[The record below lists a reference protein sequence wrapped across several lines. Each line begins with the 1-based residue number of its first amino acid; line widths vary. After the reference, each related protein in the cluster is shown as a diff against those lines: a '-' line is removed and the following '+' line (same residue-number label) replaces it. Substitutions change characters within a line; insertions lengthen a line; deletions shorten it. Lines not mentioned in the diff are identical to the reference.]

1 MNDAANGGGIR
12 IRLAAPLDVPS
23 ITRIYNEGIRDR
35 LATLETEERTPE
47 ERLAWLEARDDR
59 HPVLVAEKDGAVAG
73 WGSLNVFNPRPA
85 YAHVADFSIY
95 VGQEA
100 RGTGIGKALLAALIE
115 RARELGYHKLVLAA
129 FPHNEAGMRL
139 YTRFGFREVGVY
151 REQGLLD
158 GRWVDVV
165 IMERLL
171 DETARRVG
179 GRRSDV
185 GEPARK
191 RVRGRSESRSPHY
204 SPTQRSR
211 LP

>member
-1 MNDAANGGGIR
+1 MIETLRSQEIQIRPANP
-12 IRLAAPLDVPS
+12 ADVAE

-35 LATLETEERTPE
+35 VATLETEERTPE
-47 ERLAWLEARDDR
+47 ERLAWLEARDER
-59 HPVLVAEKDGAVAG
+59 HPVLVAEKEGAVAG
-73 WGSLNVFNPRPA
+73 WGSLNAFNPRPA

-100 RGTGIGKALLAALIE
+100 RGAGVGKALLGALID

-129 FPHNEAGMRL
+129 FPHNQAGMRL

-158 GRWVDVV
+158 GAWVDVV

-171 DETARRVG
+171 DETARRADG
-179 GRRSDV
+179 
-185 GEPARK
+185 
-191 RVRGRSESRSPHY
+191 
-204 SPTQRSR
+204 
-211 LP
+211 

>member
-1 MNDAANGGGIR
+1 MTETRLSQAVTIRPANP
-12 IRLAAPLDVPS
+12 ADVVE

-47 ERLAWLEARDDR
+47 ERLAWLEARDKR
-59 HPVLVAEKDGAVAG
+59 HPVLVAERAGTVAG

-95 VGQEA
+95 VGREA
-100 RGTGIGKALLAALIE
+100 RGAGIGKALLAALIE

-129 FPHNEAGMRL
+129 FPSNEAGMRL

-158 GRWVDVV
+158 GAWVDVV

-171 DETARRVG
+171 DETARRLDG
-179 GRRSDV
+179 
-185 GEPARK
+185 
-191 RVRGRSESRSPHY
+191 
-204 SPTQRSR
+204 
-211 LP
+211 

>member
-1 MNDAANGGGIR
+1 MLETTQSHEVTIRPANS
-12 IRLAAPLDVPS
+12 ADVPE

-35 LATLETEERTPE
+35 LATLETEERTPQ
-47 ERLAWLEARDDR
+47 ERLAWLQARDER
-59 HPVLVAEKDGAVAG
+59 HPVLVAERAGAVAG
-73 WGSLNVFNPRPA
+73 WGSLNIFNPRPA

-129 FPHNEAGMRL
+129 FPKNEAGMRL

-151 REQGLLD
+151 HEQGILD
-158 GRWVDVV
+158 GRWVDVI

-171 DETARRVG
+171 DESEDGETASRTVGVSVRRQ
-179 GRRSDV
+179 
-185 GEPARK
+185 AR
-191 RVRGRSESRSPHY
+191 E
-204 SPTQRSR
+204 
-211 LP
+211 